1 MPSILP
7 KKSTM
12 NGREIPINLVVLLS
26 VFIFKFMYLL
36 ILYFVYMP
44 VMKFY

>member
-1 MPSILP
+1 MAG
-7 KKSTM
+7 KV
-12 NGREIPINLVVLLS
+12 PINLVVLLS
-26 VFIFKFMYLL
+26 VFMFKFMYLL